1 MTDRD
6 EYPTTTDE
14 EVVTGEI
21 EETILDDLPRPAPP
35 ADLPLEADAADA
47 LDQRAE
53 VDGDTLEADQD
64 MAADSPGA

>member
-1 MTDRD
+1 MTDRNEYLTATDD
-6 EYPTTTDE
+6 EIMA
-14 EVVTGEI
+14 GEI

-53 VDGDTLEADQD
+53 IDGDTLE
-64 MAADSPGA
+64 